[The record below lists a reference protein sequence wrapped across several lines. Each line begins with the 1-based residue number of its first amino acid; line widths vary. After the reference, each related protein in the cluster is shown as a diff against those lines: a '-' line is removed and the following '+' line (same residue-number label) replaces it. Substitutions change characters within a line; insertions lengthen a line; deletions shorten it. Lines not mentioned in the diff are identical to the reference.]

1 MNHNIISRLVDGLHP
16 SKAPQGAQKHIFTA
30 HKWHILL
37 ALFAGL
43 AIGAGVVFALL
54 QFTPPIE
61 PEPQEDIST
70 LDSDEPQL
78 HNGDYEWST

>member
-1 MNHNIISRLVDGLHP
+1 MNPSIISRLVSGLHP
-16 SKAPQGAQKHIFTA
+16 SKAPQRAQKHVFMA
-30 HKWHILL
+30 HSWHILL

-61 PEPQEDIST
+61 PEPQEDICSVIT
-70 LDSDEPQL
+70 PC
-78 HNGDYEWST
+78 